1 MMLLSQVASL
11 FTVPGL
17 AAAGAAA
24 VAIPI
29 AIHLLTRL
37 RRRPQPWAAMR
48 FLLEAYRRQ
57 RQRIQLEQLLLL
69 LVRCAILAVLG
80 LALSGPLL
88 GGIAS
93 GLGADTSG
101 RLVFLVLDDALSS
114 QASADPGAPVRRRF
128 EELRRLALRTLDD
141 LRPADRVAIW
151 LAARP

>member
-17 AAAGAAA
+17 AVAGAAA

-57 RQRIQLEQLLLL
+57 RQRIQLEQFLLL
-69 LVRCAILAVLG
+69 LVRCLILLVLG

-93 GLGADTSG
+93 GLGVDTSG
-101 RLVFLVLDDALSS
+101 RVVCLVLDDSLSS
-114 QASADPGAPVRRRF
+114 QATADGQRRRF
-128 EELRRLALRTLDD
+128 EELRRLAL
-141 LRPADRVAIW
+141 
-151 LAARP
+151 